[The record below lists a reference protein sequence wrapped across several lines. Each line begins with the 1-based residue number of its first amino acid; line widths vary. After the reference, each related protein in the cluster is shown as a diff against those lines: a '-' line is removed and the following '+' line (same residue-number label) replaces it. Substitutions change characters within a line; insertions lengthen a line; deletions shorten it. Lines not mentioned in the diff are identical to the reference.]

1 MGNRTRGILTETDRE
16 FLQSDGDYYEGKNAR
31 QKRYQRR
38 RDIRG
43 RITQSLL
50 DFQFIQT
57 YLDDGLREQIFAE
70 PTKNGAES
78 DIEFG
83 AAIESLIY
91 WLYLGYREGGTDFS
105 RVIES
110 WVKQAEEDYH
120 RKRGGDIVNVEVGF
134 EVEVTERY
142 QGVEKLSQALMNGDP
157 VRAEWIYQIPQFS
170 RFPIDADEVDV
181 VRIFTSTAHHHSEL
195 IIVETILREHL
206 GVEAEVEHAEAVV
219 ELDPEDFEEG
229 FDPSEIREKTAAVPP
244 AEFER

>member
-16 FLQSDGDYYEGKNAR
+16 FLRSDGDYYEGKNAR

-57 YLDDGLREQIFAE
+57 YLDDELRKQIFAK
-70 PTKNGAES
+70 PTESGAES

-91 WLYLGYREGGTDFS
+91 WLYRGCREEGRDFT
-105 RVIES
+105 RIIET
-110 WVKQAEEDYH
+110 WVERAEEDYC
-120 RKRGGDIVNVEVGF
+120 RERGGHIVDIEVDF
-134 EVEVTERY
+134 EVEVTEQY

-157 VRAEWIYQIPQFS
+157 IRAEWIYMIPRFS
-170 RFPIDADEVDV
+170 RFPIDPDEVDV
-181 VRIFTSTAHHHSEL
+181 VRVFTSTAHHHSEL
-195 IIVETILREHL
+195 TIVETILREHL
-206 GVEAEVEHAEAVV
+206 GVEAEVENAGVV
-219 ELDPEDFEEG
+219 AELDPEDFEEDI
-229 FDPSEIREKTAAVPP
+229 DPTKIHEKTAAVPP
-244 AEFER
+244 EDFER